1 MCDTFTIVVKPSGEI
16 VALYDDALLP
26 LMHQG
31 TTTTT
36 RASHVEPAPTGAGWT
51 ADLSPVHGPVLGS
64 FTTRRA
70 ALAAE
75 RVWIETNVLT
85 RAAR

>member
-1 MCDTFTIVVKPSGEI
+1 VCDKFVLVVKPDATI

-31 TTTTT
+31 ETSTR
-36 RASHVEPAPTGAGWT
+36 RASHVEPSPAGTEWE
-51 ADLSPVHGPVLGS
+51 ADLSPVGGPLLTGFS
-64 FTTRRA
+64 TRAA

-75 RVWIETNVLT
+75 RAYIETNVLT
-85 RAAR
+85 GTAA